1 MSKKVCGTAMLKCP
15 FGAAPTVLA
24 TTPEK
29 RVLINNKPAATIL
42 NNKPTD
48 VPTFVMC
55 NCPANPAVAAAISA
69 SMGSVTQAPC
79 KPVTPA
85 PWLPGSPTVL
95 IGNQPAL
102 NQDAKLLCIWAGAIE
117 VNFPGQVQSDTP

>member
-1 MSKKVCGTAMLKCP
+1 MSKKVCATAMLKCP
-15 FGAAPTVLA
+15 FGMVPTVLA
-24 TTPEK
+24 ATPEK

-48 VPTFVMC
+48 VPTFGMC
-55 NCPANPAVAAAISA
+55 SCPANPAVAAAISA

-85 PWLPGSPTVL
+85 PWLPGSPTEL

-102 NQDAKLLCIWAGAIE
+102 NKDAKLMCLWGGAIE
-117 VNFPGQVQSDTP
+117 VTFAGQMQTDVP